1 MMEVGRRVAD
11 TFADQS
17 ILVTGGSG
25 FLGKVLVEKLLYS
38 VPGVKNIYLLI
49 RPKRDLG
56 PKQRLQKI
64 IEVLA
69 TLSLVAFFF

>member
-1 MMEVGRRVAD
+1 MEVGRRVAD